1 MVGKTNKHVSN
12 FDVSKQVST
21 YLAMYWRMAGY
32 KTLVFFRIVG
42 HVQKLVD
49 AHQKIVRHICRT
61 SATEVTKREKYVEDI
76 KKPFDIATPGQE
88 EILKQDR
95 FLDND
100 DDCTLYRKEEGYT
113 RKIEDV
119 NFWLD

>member
-1 MVGKTNKHVSN
+1 
-12 FDVSKQVST
+12 
-21 YLAMYWRMAGY
+21 MAGF

-42 HVQKLVD
+42 HVQKIVD
-49 AHQKIVRHICRT
+49 AHQKIVRHISRS
-61 SATEVTKREKYVEDI
+61 SANEVTKREKYVEDI
-76 KKPFDIATPGQE
+76 KKLFDIATPGLE

-119 NFWLD
+119 NFLLDQRGERGTGIHVMRKELILAV